1 LAPGAQLHR
10 SRVCGS
16 EIHPPV
22 AVHGLLDEADRPTAH
37 LWADTNR
44 ESREVKG
51 LATQHIAELDRKMQ
65 EMAQASC
72 DAQIAK
78 MRDAR
83 V

>member
-1 LAPGAQLHR
+1 
-10 SRVCGS
+10 
-16 EIHPPV
+16 
-22 AVHGLLDEADRPTAH
+22 
-37 LWADTNR
+37 
-44 ESREVKG
+44 VKG